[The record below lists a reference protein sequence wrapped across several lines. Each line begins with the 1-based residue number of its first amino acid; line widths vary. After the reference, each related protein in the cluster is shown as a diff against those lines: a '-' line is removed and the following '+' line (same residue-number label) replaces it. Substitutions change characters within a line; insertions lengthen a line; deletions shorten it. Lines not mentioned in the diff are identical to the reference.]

1 MELGALIC
9 TPTLI
14 KCNECPLNQKCMSYE
29 HHTQM
34 FYPIKTKNKKSPEF
48 SYKTLLI
55 VKNHQILMSNDDLD
69 GLMKGFY
76 RLPQYDIFDTKGYNY
91 FEKRKH
97 LYSHKTWNMEVYI
110 WNDGILPNDSH
121 LLWIDLDK
129 LNEYPIIGAH
139 LKILKETGLL
149 KISY

>member
-91 FEKRKH
+91 FEKENTFIRIK
-97 LYSHKTWNMEVYI
+97 LGIWKYI
-110 WNDGILPNDSH
+110 FGMMAYFLMILT
-121 LLWIDLDK
+121 
-129 LNEYPIIGAH
+129 YY
-139 LKILKETGLL
+139 GL
-149 KISY
+149 I